1 MKNRGLQL
9 TFAALATV
17 MLANLQYG
25 WTLFVDPMHDANH
38 WSRTGIQVA
47 FTILIFV
54 NTWLAPLEGWL
65 VDRYGPRPVVV
76 AGGFFAA
83 LSWAMNARAE
93 SLETLYISAIIGGL
107 ALGCVFGTCMGTAL
121 KWFPDKRGLA
131 AGMIAAGYGLGSAIT
146 AAPLS
151 TMIRTEGYRHAFL
164 VFGLLQGIAIMILGA
179 LLIRPAAPAG
189 LAKPQRRIYQ
199 GPELKPLQ
207 TIRTGVFWLT
217 YLVYLLIA
225 FGGMVLTAQ
234 LGPLSRDFGL
244 EHRAITLLG
253 VTAPVLTLAVSIDNF
268 ANGITRPVAGLLSD
282 FIGRENMM
290 LLMFSL
296 EAVALLGIALLGH
309 SPWGFLVFAALTF
322 LFWGEIFVIF
332 PAICGDSF
340 GIKNATANNGL
351 LYTAKGVSAL
361 AVPLASMLVA
371 ATGTWNSVLLAAA
384 FCSLTAGLLARF
396 LLVPMRLRMQ
406 AAGRSASFPD
416 PQSTQPSA
424 YSPGYR
430 S

>member
-1 MKNRGLQL
+1 M
-9 TFAALATV
+9 TT
-17 MLANLQYG
+17 
-25 WTLFVDPMHDANH
+25 
-38 WSRTGIQVA
+38 
-47 FTILIFV
+47 
-54 NTWLAPLEGWL
+54 
-65 VDRYGPRPVVV
+65 
-76 AGGFFAA
+76 
-83 LSWAMNARAE
+83 
-93 SLETLYISAIIGGL
+93 IGGL
-107 ALGCVFGTCMGTAL
+107 IFALGCVFGTCMGTAL